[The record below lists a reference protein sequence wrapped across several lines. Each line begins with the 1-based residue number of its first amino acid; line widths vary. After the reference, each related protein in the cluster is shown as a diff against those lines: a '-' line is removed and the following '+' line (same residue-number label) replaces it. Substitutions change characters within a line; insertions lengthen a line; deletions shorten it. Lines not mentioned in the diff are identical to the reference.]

1 MLLLLFRAREALT
14 VKRRDFITLLG
25 GATAAWPFAARA
37 QQPMPV
43 IGFLSSLSEPQT
55 THLVMALVRGLSEA
69 GLVAGQSTTIDRHFA
84 EGQYDRLPAFADEF
98 VRQRVSLIVAAG
110 PPAALAAKAA
120 TPTIPIVFIVGFDP
134 VADGLVASFSR
145 PGGNAT
151 GIFLVTALVGQK
163 RLEILRELNPKASAV
178 ALLVNPVS
186 PDSPP
191 EIKDVEAAAQAN
203 RISIKHFNASTPAEI
218 DAAFTSITAQR
229 PDGLLGGNATGV
241 SLLTTELGPKRLGLL
256 RELLPRPGPI
266 AFVVNPNSAA
276 TAFQIQEMQ
285 EAAQAVGQ
293 PLLIVSVGTEDEV
306 DKAFAGMAE
315 RNVAAILYGAT
326 LFFQVIGERLVA
338 LAARYRLPALYEW
351 REFVTAGGL
360 MSYST
365 DRNEVGRGA
374 GSYAGRILKGEK
386 PADLPVLQSSRFE
399 LVINLKTAKSLGL
412 TAPDKLLVAADEV
425 IE

>member
-1 MLLLLFRAREALT
+1 M
-14 VKRRDFITLLG
+14 V
-25 GATAAWPFAARA
+25 ATDRPSAVAARA
-37 QQPMPV
+37 
-43 IGFLSSLSEPQT
+43 
-55 THLVMALVRGLSEA
+55 
-69 GLVAGQSTTIDRHFA
+69 
-84 EGQYDRLPAFADEF
+84 
-98 VRQRVSLIVAAG
+98 
-110 PPAALAAKAA
+110 A
-120 TPTIPIVFIVGFDP
+120 TATIPIVFTSGFDP
-134 VADGLVASFSR
+134 VQLGLVASFNR
-145 PGGNAT
+145 P
-151 GIFLVTALVGQK
+151 
-163 RLEILRELNPKASAV
+163 
-178 ALLVNPVS
+178 
-186 PDSPP
+186 
-191 EIKDVEAAAQAN
+191 
-203 RISIKHFNASTPAEI
+203 
-218 DAAFTSITAQR
+218 
-229 PDGLLGGNATGV
+229 GGNATGV

-256 RELLPRPGPI
+256 RELLPRPGTI
-266 AFVVNPNSAA
+266 AFVVSPNSAA

-315 RNVAAILYGAT
+315 RNVTAILYGAT

-338 LAARYRLPALYEW
+338 LAARYRIPALYEW

-399 LVINLKTAKSLGL
+399 LVLNLKTAKALGL
-412 TAPDKLLVAADEV
+412 EIPPTLLARADEV